1 MVSLIER
8 YGIMNIKIRN
18 GDEYVGVFLKLD
30 FDINNGIYRFNLGD
44 IDV

>member
-8 YGIMNIKIRN
+8 YGIMNVKIRN
-18 GDEYVGVFLKLD
+18 GDEYVGVSLKLD
-30 FDINNGIYRFNLGD
+30 FDINNDIYRFNLGD